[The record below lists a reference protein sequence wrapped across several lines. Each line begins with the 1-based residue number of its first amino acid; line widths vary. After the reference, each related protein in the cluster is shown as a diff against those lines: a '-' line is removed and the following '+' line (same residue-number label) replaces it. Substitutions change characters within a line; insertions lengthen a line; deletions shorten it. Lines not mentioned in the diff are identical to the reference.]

1 VRERDSFRQRL
12 TEGELRDLL
21 RGTDPA
27 DAFAWRSPRA
37 KAMNLDPKNPPSDDE
52 LVKMMLEV
60 PYLVRRPI
68 IRLGREVIFGFD
80 AERVERALV
89 STAG

>member
-1 VRERDSFRQRL
+1 MRERDFFRQRL
-12 TEGELRDLL
+12 TEEELRDLL
-21 RGTDPA
+21 RGADPA
-27 DAFAWRSPRA
+27 GAFAWRSPRA

-80 AERVERALV
+80 AERVERALL
-89 STAG
+89 SSAG

>member
-1 VRERDSFRQRL
+1 
-12 TEGELRDLL
+12 
-21 RGTDPA
+21 
-27 DAFAWRSPRA
+27 
-37 KAMNLDPKNPPSDDE
+37 MNLDPKNPPSDDE

-80 AERVERALV
+80 AERVERALPP
-89 STAG
+89 SAG

>member
-1 VRERDSFRQRL
+1 MRERDFFRQRL
-12 TEGELRDLL
+12 TEEELRDLL

-37 KAMNLDPKNPPSDDE
+37 RALNLDPKNPPSGDE

-80 AERVERALV
+80 AERVERALPP
-89 STAG
+89 SAG

>member
-1 VRERDSFRQRL
+1 MRERDFFRQRL